1 MTDHA
6 VTVNLPETIF
16 DPIRQIAEAKSQ
28 SVEQVVI
35 DQLRSVLA
43 VPLPTLPQDE
53 ESELVAFKF
62 LSDDTL
68 RNIAREQTPPSIQ
81 SRMQLLMDRN
91 NLGMITLE
99 EHEELSVLVE
109 RGERLTLRKAW
120 AAGVLMER
128 GYQITGQDMSPENG

>member
-6 VTVNLPETIF
+6 ITVNLPDTLF

-28 SVEQVVI
+28 SVEQVVV
-35 DQLRSVLA
+35 DQLRSVLDTS
-43 VPLPTLPQDE
+43 LPSLAQDE
-53 ESELVAFKF
+53 ESELIAFKF

-68 RNIAREQTPPSIQ
+68 RNIAQEQTPQSAQ
-81 SRMQLLMDRN
+81 SRTQVLMDKN
-91 NLGMITLE
+91 NVGTITPE
-99 EHEELSVLVE
+99 EHNELSQLVE

-128 GYQITGQDMSPENG
+128 GYKITGQNLAPENG